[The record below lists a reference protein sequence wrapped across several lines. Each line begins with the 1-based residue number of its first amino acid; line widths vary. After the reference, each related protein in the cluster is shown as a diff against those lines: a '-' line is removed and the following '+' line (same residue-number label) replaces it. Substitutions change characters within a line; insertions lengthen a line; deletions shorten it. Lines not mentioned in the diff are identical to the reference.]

1 MANLNVNKLQNINQN
16 NNATANATAT
26 ANLSSPQRS
35 SVSSS
40 SSIVTSD
47 TTGNNGNSISP
58 NNGNTGG
65 NVNNSELNKFIE
77 QDQNFSRLQELEQIE
92 GCLIIK
98 IPEPLTFTNTNDL
111 KSRLKRIELCGSVR
125 GLPIG
130 GINQSS
136 VRNIIFD
143 VHGMTSIDSSAA
155 QIMNDIIKNYQR
167 RGINVFFSRVASNH
181 NLYTRL
187 IDSGIKNLLMDTEGV
202 EFGIQQSNP
211 PYYDN
216 ILDALKVVDEIE
228 ATCEY
233 DPYDVKSLF
242 SALNY

>member
-1 MANLNVNKLQNINQN
+1 M
-16 NNATANATAT
+16 
-26 ANLSSPQRS
+26 
-35 SVSSS
+35 
-40 SSIVTSD
+40 
-47 TTGNNGNSISP
+47 
-58 NNGNTGG
+58 
-65 NVNNSELNKFIE
+65 
-77 QDQNFSRLQELEQIE
+77 
-92 GCLIIK
+92 
-98 IPEPLTFTNTNDL
+98 